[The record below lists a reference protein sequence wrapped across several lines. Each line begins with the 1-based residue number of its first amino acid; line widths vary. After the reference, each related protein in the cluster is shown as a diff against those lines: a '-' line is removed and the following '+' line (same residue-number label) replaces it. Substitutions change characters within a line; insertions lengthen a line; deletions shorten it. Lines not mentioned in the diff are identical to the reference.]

1 MASYTP
7 RGCYVQKRSH
17 QTAYTGIACPD
28 KKVNNGWTNGCLA
41 DSICILKDWQ
51 GSQDGHCKRGDS
63 CPYSHNTFEDW
74 LHPTRYHTQLCQ
86 TGAQCSRPICFF
98 AHRSAELR
106 EPTWETSLPQDVLC
120 TARLAV
126 SAEVA
131 LGPTISDRFCPLSNE
146 KWWHFARSSAQAG
159 TVGVTADDQPQRNAF
174 DEGRRSDDINRASQL

>member
-28 KKVNNGWTNGCLA
+28 KK
-41 DSICILKDWQ
+41 

-98 AHRSAELR
+98 AHRS
-106 EPTWETSLPQDVLC
+106 
-120 TARLAV
+120 
-126 SAEVA
+126 
-131 LGPTISDRFCPLSNE
+131 
-146 KWWHFARSSAQAG
+146 SAQAG

>member
-28 KKVNNGWTNGCLA
+28 KK
-41 DSICILKDWQ
+41 

-74 LHPTRYHTQLCQ
+74 LHPT
-86 TGAQCSRPICFF
+86 
-98 AHRSAELR
+98 RSAELR